1 LENFGSCLTCFLRLG
16 SHTGRLESNSASHSA
31 LSSAALSASLFFV
44 FKHKLDRV
52 GDSNSISIVCY
63 ARCLRSNSCFPLPS
77 NNRSGAQINVFARIF
92 DHRKNKRSAAFIR
105 TPRVS
110 CLSKVNYISPCISA
124 HSIFQLMMKCQTL
137 KKKRNIYT
145 LRQPNQLKSELQKT
159 CMCTLWV
166 FYTITVD

>member
-1 LENFGSCLTCFLRLG
+1 MQTLTCRPASFRLGKCSSTVRRMYPHFGSCLTCFLRLG

-77 NNRSGAQINVFARIF
+77 NNRSGAKINVFARIF

-105 TPRVS
+105 TPRVGGPAREREREGRRE
-110 CLSKVNYISPCISA
+110 K
-124 HSIFQLMMKCQTL
+124 
-137 KKKRNIYT
+137 
-145 LRQPNQLKSELQKT
+145 
-159 CMCTLWV
+159 
-166 FYTITVD
+166 